1 MFNIGDCVQIVGKV
15 DGYPMKY
22 LPWDI
27 GDIGYIRY
35 IADFA
40 RGSKGYPIR
49 LSKTSKLL
57 DFPIEKNNGA
67 FFEVDLI
74 LIEKNGQLPLPFKF
88 S

>member
-35 IADFA
+35 IADF
-40 RGSKGYPIR
+40 GWDLKDCTIR
-49 LSKTSKLL
+49 LSKTSELL
-57 DFPIEKNNGA
+57 GFPNEKNNGA